1 MNQTTTLPKATG
13 PKPKTSAAVPANR
26 RLAENK
32 TIPHGIIRIRAYQ
45 KWEAA
50 GKPEGQ
56 SQRFWLEAEREL
68 SN

>member
-1 MNQTTTLPKATG
+1 MSQTTTLPRLTG
-13 PKPKTSAAVPANR
+13 SKSKTSEAIPAKR
-26 RLAENK
+26 RLAEK
-32 TIPHGIIRIRAYQ
+32 RTIPEGIIRIRAYQ

-56 SQRFWLEAEREL
+56 SLRFWLEAEREL